1 MYSKTNKMEKRTSSQ
16 VIEDL
21 RNIPYEVSF
30 SRESVIEIL
39 ENIKCPEPQKPQGK
53 VDYDKILKDVTELVI
68 NGLEGMRF
76 DDLVSNPSFSLY
88 GNEIQLEH
96 CDIDKREVRNT
107 ISQVLVDYFEELK
120 EEQVVN
126 E

>member
-1 MYSKTNKMEKRTSSQ
+1 MIMQTKEQ
-16 VIEDL
+16 VIESL

-39 ENIKCPEPQKPQGK
+39 ESIGCPEPQKPQGK

-68 NGLEGMRF
+68 DGLLSMSA
-76 DDLVSNPSFSLY
+76 DDLVIDPSFSLS
-88 GNEIQLEH
+88 GNEIQLES

-107 ISQVLVDYFEELK
+107 ISQVLLDYFEELK
-120 EEQVVN
+120 EQEETN
-126 E
+126 D

>member
-1 MYSKTNKMEKRTSSQ
+1 MEKRTSSQ

-39 ENIKCPEPQKPQGK
+39 ESIECPEPQKPQGK
-53 VDYDKILKDVTELVI
+53 VDYDQILKDVTELVI
-68 NGLEGMRF
+68 DGLESMNA
-76 DDLVSNPSFSLY
+76 DDLVIDPSFSLS
-88 GNEIQLEH
+88 GNEIQLES

-107 ISQVLVDYFEELK
+107 ISQVLLDYFEELK
-120 EEQVVN
+120 EQEETN
-126 E
+126 D

>member
-1 MYSKTNKMEKRTSSQ
+1 MEKRTSSQ

-39 ENIKCPEPQKPQGK
+39 ESIECPEPQKPQGK
-53 VDYDKILKDVTELVI
+53 VDYDKILKYVTELVI
-68 NGLEGMRF
+68 DGLLSMSA
-76 DDLVSNPSFSLY
+76 DDLVIDPSFSLS
-88 GNEIQLEH
+88 GNEIQLES

-107 ISQVLVDYFEELK
+107 ISQVLSDYFEELK
-120 EEQVVN
+120 EQEEEN
-126 E
+126 D